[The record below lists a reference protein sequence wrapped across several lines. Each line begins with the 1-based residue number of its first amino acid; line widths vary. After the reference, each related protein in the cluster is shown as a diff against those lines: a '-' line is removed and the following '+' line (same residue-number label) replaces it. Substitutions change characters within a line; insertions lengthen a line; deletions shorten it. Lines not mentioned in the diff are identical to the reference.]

1 MSTCCLSLKCNSC
14 NGYTRISNSDLFKP
28 LLFKRFIETLHKFMK
43 SILIHM
49 IFSAAIS
56 DYIIVCFVLLDHV
69 VCISVTHINTP

>member
-1 MSTCCLSLKCNSC
+1 
-14 NGYTRISNSDLFKP
+14 
-28 LLFKRFIETLHKFMK
+28 MK

-69 VCISVTHINTP
+69 VCISVTHINTPWWLSGIITAITKSAFSTSCSKGMLPDFA